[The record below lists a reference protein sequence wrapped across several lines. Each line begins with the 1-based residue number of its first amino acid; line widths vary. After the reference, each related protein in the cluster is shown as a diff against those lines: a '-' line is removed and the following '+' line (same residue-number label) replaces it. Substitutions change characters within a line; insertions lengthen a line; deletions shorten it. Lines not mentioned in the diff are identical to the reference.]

1 VDDEAAAA
9 PDEAA
14 ADAVRE
20 PHTATT
26 PDNPAEEVHLKKD

>member
-14 ADAVRE
+14 ADAARA

-26 PDNPAEEVHLKKD
+26 PENPAEEVHLKKD